1 MLVLNYFIVLFI
13 ISYFVRL
20 FAFSNKFYLTFYKLY
35 NFPIYLSLQ
44 LDKKHPLNFNNSDIT
59 SL

>member
-1 MLVLNYFIVLFI
+1 MLVHNHFIVFFI
-13 ISYFVRL
+13 INYFVRL
-20 FAFSNKFYLTFYKLY
+20 HAFSNKFYLTFFKLY

-44 LDKKHPLNFNNSDIT
+44 LDKKHPLNNNSDIT